1 MSPSLEPA
9 LRPAGGAAWRRRW
22 FQIIFGHAT
31 PAGRAF
37 DLVLIVLILA
47 SVAIALLDTVPSIH
61 ERAARVL
68 YAVEWGFTLLFTV
81 EYATRLAVVARPMRY
96 ARSFF
101 GVVDLLAVL
110 PTYLSVLLPGA
121 QYLLVVRVLRILRV
135 FRILKL
141 IRYVDEAGVLITA
154 LSRARRKI
162 FVFVFAVGTLV
173 VVFGALMYLIE
184 GPQNG
189 FTSIPLSMYWAVVT
203 MATVGFGDITPAT
216 PLGRFVTSILILIGY
231 GLIAVPTGI
240 YAAELTNTL
249 RTHPGKVRCPRC
261 RLVGHESDAIH
272 CRRCGSDL
280 KTPASEA

>member
-1 MSPSLEPA
+1 MTARLEPT
-9 LRPAGGAAWRRRW
+9 LRPASASGWRRRW
-22 FQIIFGHAT
+22 FRIIFGHNT
-31 PAGRAF
+31 RAGRVF
-37 DLVLIVLILA
+37 DLLLIVVILA
-47 SVAIALLDTVPSIH
+47 SVATALLDTVPSIH
-61 ERAARVL
+61 ARAARAL

-81 EYATRLAVVARPMRY
+81 EYLTRLAVVARPLRY

-101 GVVDLLAVL
+101 GVIDLLAVL

-141 IRYVDEAGVLITA
+141 VRYVDEAGVLITA

-203 MATVGFGDITPAT
+203 MATVGFGDITPVT

-249 RTHPGKVRCPRC
+249 RTHPGTVRCRRC
-261 RLVGHESDAIH
+261 ELVGHESDAIH

-280 KTPASEA
+280 RAPATGD